1 MSEVYEQVILTCT
14 TINVIIIISTVI
26 SWIGFKIHD
35 RREKKRE
42 NKEKQDK
49 Q

>member
-1 MSEVYEQVILTCT
+1 MNAVYEQVILTCT
-14 TINVIIIISTVI
+14 TINVFIIIGCVT
-26 SWIGFKIHD
+26 SWIITKVHD

-42 NKEKQDK
+42 EQEKQDK

>member
-14 TINVIIIISTVI
+14 TINVFIIIGCVT
-26 SWIGFKIHD
+26 SWIITKVHD
-35 RREKKRE
+35 RRGKKRE
-42 NKEKQDK
+42 EQKKQDK